1 LAISW
6 REVLALLVGLAL
18 CYTVFSYALTMV
30 SENREAASEQPE
42 EKETPLLGSSTQQS
56 ATTTPEGEAMKTL
69 TIRVKGPEGETFG
82 INYGNVSSGRSVE
95 GVFPADY
102 EVQVNTDPR
111 SWDYAWAL
119 AWKTTGD
126 DEELRVQI
134 LDNGKVIRQ
143 WATTEDYGSA
153 YVRWYPNE
161 KESPSEETTAP
172 SKGKALKD
180 NEPKS

>member
-1 LAISW
+1 
-6 REVLALLVGLAL
+6 LALLVGLAL
-18 CYTVFSYALTMV
+18 CYGVFSYALTIV
-30 SENREAASEQPE
+30 SESREAASEQPQE
-42 EKETPLLGSSTQQS
+42 ETSLLGSSTQQS
-56 ATTTPEGEAMKTL
+56 TTTTPEEETMKTV
-69 TIRVKGPEGETFG
+69 TIRVKGPESEPFG
-82 INYGNVSSGRSVE
+82 INYGNVSSGRSVD
-95 GVFPADY
+95 GVVPADY

-119 AWKTTGD
+119 AWKATGD
-126 DEELRVQI
+126 DKELRVQI

-180 NEPKS
+180 SERNP

>member
-1 LAISW
+1 MTISW

-18 CYTVFSYALTMV
+18 CYGVFSYALTIA
-30 SENREAASEQPE
+30 SENHETASQQPLE
-42 EKETPLLGSSTQQS
+42 ETSMLGSSTQQS
-56 ATTTPEGEAMKTL
+56 ATTTPEGDTMKTL
-69 TIRVKGPEGETFG
+69 TIRLKGPEGEPFG
-82 INYGNVSSGRSVE
+82 VNYGNVSSGRSVE
-95 GVFPADY
+95 GVVPADY
-102 EVQVNTDPR
+102 EVQVDTDPSAR
-111 SWDYAWAL
+111 DYAWAL

-126 DEELRVQI
+126 DKELRVQI

-161 KESPSEETTAP
+161 KEPPSEETTAS

-180 NEPKS
+180 SESTP